1 MSQKIEWPRF
11 LIITVVLSVVIFV
24 LDILFHQHLAP
35 KIFAAYPAADYPGRD
50 PADVT
55 PLMPFL
61 FATYVVQMTLFCYLF
76 LKAYPARGVGNA
88 VWLGIWGGFLMV
100 IPNMQFFV
108 VVKNTTWSML
118 IIQVIEGM
126 ALMVLLT
133 VLFEL
138 AYKPKSR

>member
-1 MSQKIEWPRF
+1 
-11 LIITVVLSVVIFV
+11 
-24 LDILFHQHLAP
+24 
-35 KIFAAYPAADYPGRD
+35 
-50 PADVT
+50 
-55 PLMPFL
+55 
-61 FATYVVQMTLFCYLF
+61 
-76 LKAYPARGVGNA
+76 
-88 VWLGIWGGFLMV
+88 
-100 IPNMQFFV
+100 MQFFV